1 MNFLTRLF
9 RRHTQTRFVVAT
21 KQENTAAS
29 LKRFT
34 KHEQLARELG
44 MQNPVRRA

>member
-1 MNFLTRLF
+1 MTWFTRLF
-9 RRHTQTRFVVAT
+9 RRHTQTRYVAAT

-44 MQNPVRRA
+44 MANPVRRG